1 MRSGRIGSLRA
12 VLLVAALST
21 IAVATGMHSAPPP
34 KFPKDLPPPGPPP
47 PPAMNID
54 IVPIEPPRWAWH
66 HWWEINRERFLV
78 PIGQSDEGQLPDQDE
93 VQRMRDEAVL
103 AL

>member
-1 MRSGRIGSLRA
+1 
-12 VLLVAALST
+12 
-21 IAVATGMHSAPPP
+21 
-34 KFPKDLPPPGPPP
+34 
-47 PPAMNID
+47 MNID